1 MQINKE
7 LIEIVMLRGETMA
20 FDNTILNKYFQLRAH
35 KTSFNK
41 FLYGSFFY
49 YFPRTSYATCGTNHH
64 KKNTYLNKLG
74 KSQISV

>member
-7 LIEIVMLRGETMA
+7 LIEIVMLQGETMA
-20 FDNTILNKYFQLRAH
+20 FDNTILNKYFRLRAH

-41 FLYGSFFY
+41 FLYGSFFITSHALHMLHVA
-49 YFPRTSYATCGTNHH
+49 RTT